1 MKRTFTAIV
10 GSQQF
15 GICVVIL
22 LLGSVLT
29 NFAGTYTDRT
39 SGAVVNTFLNAN
51 TIFQVLTDTS
61 VFAIMAV
68 GATIVIIS
76 GGIDLSVGA
85 IYALASVVMAMVF
98 KGYADSGPLM
108 IGLGFLL
115 ACGIGVVCGA
125 LNGIMICGLGVH
137 PFIITLGTMLLFRG
151 VAFVLTKAQS
161 ILLPTEFTDF
171 AKATF
176 GMGKGLY
183 PVPMLMMIVIA
194 ILGWLYLTKTVAGRN
209 IYAVGGNLIAAQYS
223 GIRIKPALM
232 QVYAMSGLTA
242 GIAAFLAASYYGS
255 ASSGDG
261 STYELIVIAS
271 AVVGGASLLGG
282 KGSAISAL
290 LGALLITLM
299 KQSVI
304 TLHLDQNYQNIIVG
318 FAIIAAVVIDRLSTR
333 FGASKSSKS
342 LDGGSA

>member
-1 MKRTFTAIV
+1 MKRTLTAIV

-22 LLGSVLT
+22 LLGIVLT

-39 SGAVVNTFLNAN
+39 TGASVNTFLNAS
-51 TIFQVLTDTS
+51 TLFQVLTDTS

-85 IYALASVVMAMVF
+85 IYALVGVLVAMVF
-98 KGYADSGPLM
+98 KGQTEAGSMSALV
-108 IGLGFLL
+108 GFLL
-115 ACGIGVVCGA
+115 ACGIGAVCGA
-125 LNGIMICGLGVH
+125 INGALICGLGVH

-151 VAFVLTKAQS
+151 VAFVMTEAQS
-161 ILLPTEFTDF
+161 ILLPQSFTDL
-171 AKATF
+171 AKYTF
-176 GMGKGLY
+176 GLGKGLY
-183 PVPMLMMIVIA
+183 PVPMILMLAVA
-194 ILGWLYLTKTVAGRN
+194 GLGWLFLTKTVAGRN
-209 IYAVGGNLIAAQYS
+209 IYAVGGNLMAAEYS
-223 GIRIKPALM
+223 GIRIKPTLM
-232 QVYAMSGLTA
+232 LVYMISGLTA
-242 GIAAFLAASYYGS
+242 GIAAFLGASYYGS

-261 STYELIVIAS
+261 TTYELIVIAS

-304 TLHLDQNYQNIIVG
+304 TLRLDQNYQNIIVG

-333 FGASKSSKS
+333 FAASRASKPLKR
-342 LDGGSA
+342 GSA